1 MKKILLIVAVA
12 AASLAAGAQSKI
24 NPLGLIQLEKYR
36 INRLNSKSPLS
47 DSQTSPTVGVIVSL
61 SDGASAQSL
70 ADAGYEVTTDL
81 GDMAVVRLP
90 IDRVEEMAAMS
101 QVRTLSFGGK
111 KQFKLNFA
119 RAASGVDEAHAG
131 VEVGGLSRQFTGEGV
146 VVGLFD
152 GGLQPG
158 HINFNDAA
166 GNSRVRKLWNYTG
179 QEGSGNLIASS
190 AIPTFCD
197 DKQESHAT
205 HVAGIMGG
213 AYKGTGRVAMIST
226 PTGTGQTIS
235 NMAMPFYGVAP
246 DADLAFCVG
255 DAYDANIIDG
265 VGNIISYAESV
276 GKPAAVNLS
285 LGVNYGPHDGSDD
298 FSQALNRL
306 GERGII
312 CISAGNEG
320 EDNISIEKEF
330 TSSATSVKTLLYYD
344 NKYETGVYGLL
355 DIWAS
360 DGQPLTVKIGN
371 VSSAGTVTNLTT
383 ISSATATDRT
393 LTKGVNSRYGD
404 VYYYAGQDPNSGR
417 WNVMF
422 DFEEARPSSG
432 RFSIEV
438 TGKEGQ
444 KVNIYFQAPYSRLTN
459 SYSNTGST
467 VIAGYTA
474 GTPDQ
479 TINDM
484 CCGSNTIAV
493 GAYTTRN
500 TWGALGGSGYIGGY
514 VSGFNVGDIAPFSSY
529 GTTFDGTRLPHV
541 AAPGAGIISSFNRYY
556 IDGGYGSDYGET
568 EDAMTASA
576 ANGSATDYWGD
587 MEGTSMSCPY
597 MTGTAALWLQA
608 DPTLTVGDIKEVL
621 SKSCRSD
628 NNTAAAPHRFGYG
641 KLDAAAGLR
650 YILSSAAIGAVT
662 PDGSGAVIRP
672 VEGGIEVTMA
682 GETDF
687 QVSVVDLQG
696 RIVSEV
702 RSAGPS
708 IVVPTD
714 ALARGVYVVSAR
726 GKNLSTKLKIAI

>member
-1 MKKILLIVAVA
+1 MKKLLLIVAIA
-12 AASLAAGAQSKI
+12 SISLASGAQGKI
-24 NPLGLIQLEKYR
+24 NPLGLIQLEKHR
-36 INRLNSKSPLS
+36 INKFNSKSPLS
-47 DSQTSPTVGVIVSL
+47 DSQTLPTVGVIVSL

-70 ADAGYEVTTDL
+70 VDAGYEVTTDL

-101 QVRTLSFGGK
+101 QVRTVSFGGK

-131 VEVGGLSRQFTGEGV
+131 IEVGGLSRQFTGDGV

-152 GGLQPG
+152 GGLQAG
-158 HINFNDAA
+158 HINFSDAA
-166 GNSRVRKLWNYTG
+166 GNSRVRKLWDYTG
-179 QEGSGNLIASS
+179 QEGSGKLIAAS
-190 AIPTFCD
+190 AVATFCD
-197 DKQESHAT
+197 DQQESHAT
-205 HVAGIMGG
+205 HVAGIMAG
-213 AYKGTGRVAMIST
+213 AYKGTGRVAMISN
-226 PTGTGQTIS
+226 PSGSNQTINS
-235 NMAMPFYGVAP
+235 TNIPFYGVAT

-265 VGNIISYAESV
+265 VENIISYAESV
-276 GKPAAVNLS
+276 GKPVAVNLS
-285 LGVNYGPHDGSDD
+285 LGVNYGPHDGTDD
-298 FSQALNRL
+298 FSQALDRL

-312 CISAGNEG
+312 CVSAGNEG

-330 TSSATSVKTLLYYD
+330 TSSATSVKTILYFD
-344 NKYETGVYGLL
+344 SKYESGVYGLL

-371 VSSAGTVTNLTT
+371 LSSAGTVTNLTT
-383 ISSATATDRT
+383 ISSATATERT
-393 LTKGVNSRYGD
+393 LTKGVNSHYGD
-404 VYYYAGQDPNSGR
+404 VYYYAGLDPNSGR

-444 KVNIYFQAPYSRLTN
+444 KVNIYLHAPYTRLTN
-459 SYSNTGST
+459 SYSNNST
-467 VIAGYTA
+467 VLAGYTA

-514 VSGFNVGDIAPFSSY
+514 VSDFPVGGITPFSSY
-529 GTTFDGTRLPHV
+529 GTTFGGIRLPHV

-568 EDAMTASA
+568 EKNMTASA

-608 DPTLTVGDIKEVL
+608 DPTLTVGDIKDIL
-621 SKSCRSD
+621 SKTCKSD
-628 NNTAAAPHRFGYG
+628 DNTAAAPERFGYG

-650 YILSSAAIGAVT
+650 YILSNAAIGAVI
-662 PDGSGAVIRP
+662 PDENGSVIRRT
-672 VEGGIEVTMA
+672 EGGIEVTMA
-682 GETDF
+682 GETSF
-687 QVSVVDLQG
+687 QVSIVDLQG

-702 RSAGPS
+702 RSSGPS
-708 IVVPTD
+708 IIISTAD
-714 ALARGVYVVSAR
+714 LARGVYVVNAR

>member
-438 TGKEGQ
+438 TG
-444 KVNIYFQAPYSRLTN
+444 
-459 SYSNTGST
+459 
-467 VIAGYTA
+467 
-474 GTPDQ
+474 
-479 TINDM
+479 
-484 CCGSNTIAV
+484 
-493 GAYTTRN
+493 
-500 TWGALGGSGYIGGY
+500 
-514 VSGFNVGDIAPFSSY
+514 
-529 GTTFDGTRLPHV
+529 
-541 AAPGAGIISSFNRYY
+541 
-556 IDGGYGSDYGET
+556 
-568 EDAMTASA
+568 
-576 ANGSATDYWGD
+576 
-587 MEGTSMSCPY
+587 
-597 MTGTAALWLQA
+597 
-608 DPTLTVGDIKEVL
+608 
-621 SKSCRSD
+621 
-628 NNTAAAPHRFGYG
+628 
-641 KLDAAAGLR
+641 
-650 YILSSAAIGAVT
+650 
-662 PDGSGAVIRP
+662 
-672 VEGGIEVTMA
+672 
-682 GETDF
+682 
-687 QVSVVDLQG
+687 
-696 RIVSEV
+696 
-702 RSAGPS
+702 
-708 IVVPTD
+708 
-714 ALARGVYVVSAR
+714 
-726 GKNLSTKLKIAI
+726 